1 MSRFVKIG
9 YAVCSAVLAVIFF
22 TMLGSFRLDVIQR
35 ENPSGYITLNN
46 VRTEEIQDSGTAQG
60 QLLRCIF
67 MLDGQNTADQTLVFQ
82 AYHQN
87 VTVRIDG
94 ETVYQM
100 RADKGN
106 PFGRTPG
113 CVWNFV
119 TIRNEDLGK
128 TVEVDLEPVYRSSQ
142 DIVPEFYFGSK
153 YDICRNKILKDLPSL
168 ILGVIAVILG
178 LVYVV
183 FIFYNRK
190 NTEVDKSLLML
201 GLFSIQIG
209 LWKIADVDAI
219 HILFPRSI
227 AVSYLPYFSLMLIV
241 IPFTFFIKSL
251 HSTAEKPGWYIP
263 CLFCIGSAVIQI
275 GLQLTGIA
283 DFKEMLWLTHVSLFL
298 LCAVDVYLIVR
309 EIAAKGWSKRL
320 KINIGCI
327 GLCFLGLILDMGL
340 YYISRG
346 TVQTVLGLLGFTTYN
361 VVLGVYSVRD
371 AKALMAIGM
380 QAKKLENKAFHDQ
393 LTGLNNRT
401 AFADLIHGEGF
412 EPEKCVVVM
421 FDLNNLK
428 YCNDTFGH
436 EAGDRYIKEGAR
448 IISECFSD
456 LGPCYRMG
464 GDEFCALVRGCSLR
478 ECDRRL
484 ERIGKLA
491 GEYNNTHEDI
501 HIGIA
506 CGYEIYDR
514 RIDYDINDTLRR
526 ADKMMYERKFQMKH
540 QDCNAM

>member
-1 MSRFVKIG
+1 MRRFVKLG
-9 YAVCSAVLAVIFF
+9 YVVCSVVLAVIFLF
-22 TMLGSFRLDVIQR
+22 MLGTFRLDIRQR
-35 ENPSGYITLNN
+35 ENPAGYITLKNC
-46 VRTEEIQDSGTAQG
+46 RTEEIQDSGARLG
-60 QLLRCIF
+60 QLLRCTF
-67 MLDGQNTADQTLVFQ
+67 VLDRQNITDETLVFQ

-94 ETVYQM
+94 ETVYRMQ
-100 RADKGN
+100 ADQGN
-106 PFGRTPG
+106 SFGRTPG
-113 CVWNFV
+113 CVWNF
-119 TIRNEDLGK
+119 IAIQSEDRGR
-128 TVEVDLEPVYRSSQ
+128 TVEVDLEPVYRSSM
-142 DIVPEFYFGSK
+142 DIIPEFLLGSK
-153 YDICRNKILKDLPSL
+153 YEICRDKILKDLPSL

-178 LVYVV
+178 LVYAA
-183 FIFYNRK
+183 FILYNRK

-241 IPFTFFIKSL
+241 IPFTFFVKSL

-263 CLFCIGSAVIQI
+263 CLFSIGSAVVQI
-275 GLQLTGIA
+275 GLQLLGIA
-283 DFKEMLWLTHVSLFL
+283 DFREMLWLTHVSLFL
-298 LCAVDVYLIVR
+298 LCVFDVYLIIR
-309 EIAAKGWSKRL
+309 EIAAKGWSRRL
-320 KINIGCI
+320 RINISCI
-327 GLCFLGLILDMGL
+327 GLCFLGLILDMGV

-361 VVLGVYSVRD
+361 VVLGIYSVRD

-401 AFADLIHGEGF
+401 AFAELIHGEGF

-436 EAGDRYIKEGAR
+436 EAGDEYIRESAR
-448 IISECFSD
+448 IISECFAD

-491 GEYNNTHEDI
+491 AEYNNTHKNI

-526 ADKMMYERKFQMKH
+526 ADKMMYERKYKMKH